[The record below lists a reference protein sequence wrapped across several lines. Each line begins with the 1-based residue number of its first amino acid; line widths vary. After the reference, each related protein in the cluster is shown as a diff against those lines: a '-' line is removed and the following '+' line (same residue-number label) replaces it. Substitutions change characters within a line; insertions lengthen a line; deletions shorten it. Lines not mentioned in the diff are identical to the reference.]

1 MSTVGLLTTC
11 HTKVLHVTERSPFN
25 LQLRF
30 FGCNARSIVNSLEP
44 VCSSTSGDSPR
55 TLSSISSGEGLD
67 ESNEENRCSY
77 LLA

>member
-30 FGCNARSIVNSLEP
+30 SGCNARSIVN
-44 VCSSTSGDSPR
+44 CSRTSMLINKRRFSKNTFIDFFGGGTR
-55 TLSSISSGEGLD
+55 
-67 ESNEENRCSY
+67 
-77 LLA
+77 